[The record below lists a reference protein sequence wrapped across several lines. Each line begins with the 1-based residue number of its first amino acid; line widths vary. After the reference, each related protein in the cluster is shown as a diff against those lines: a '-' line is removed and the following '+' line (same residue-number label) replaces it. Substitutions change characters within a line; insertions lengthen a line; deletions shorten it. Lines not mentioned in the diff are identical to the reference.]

1 MMYAE
6 ENCDE
11 PVDEIRSLLET
22 VEFWRTDLNEV
33 PFCLP
38 WRSQTLGQSITKEA
52 QRLSWRAD

>member
-33 PFCLP
+33 PFC
-38 WRSQTLGQSITKEA
+38 
-52 QRLSWRAD
+52 